1 MTTSRTND
9 AVLVTGATGNTG
21 RKTVELLLA
30 GGHHVR
36 ALVHSKDERT
46 AKLASVGAEVVVG
59 DLLDLD
65 AVDNAVAGV
74 RAAYFVYPIESG
86 LIDATCIFAQA
97 ATEAGVE
104 AVVNMSQISARREAK
119 SNAAREH
126 WLAERL
132 LDWSPVPAV
141 HLRPTFFAEWLT
153 IFAGPVAQT
162 DTLRLPMGDGRHA
175 PITSGDQAQVIAAI
189 LADPQPHLGKTYPLY
204 GPTEMNH
211 SEIAQVMS
219 EVLGRTI
226 IYDPIDD
233 EEFVRILEE
242 RGRSAHRVQHLRNVI
257 VDYRN
262 GVFAGTNDIVERIGK
277 KAPTT
282 VAQYIEQHRESF
294 MPRR

>member
-36 ALVHSKDERT
+36 ALAHSKDERT

-65 AVDNAVAGV
+65 AVAGV

-126 WLAERL
+126 WLC
-132 LDWSPVPAV
+132 
-141 HLRPTFFAEWLT
+141 
-153 IFAGPVAQT
+153 
-162 DTLRLPMGDGRHA
+162 
-175 PITSGDQAQVIAAI
+175 
-189 LADPQPHLGKTYPLY
+189 
-204 GPTEMNH
+204 
-211 SEIAQVMS
+211 
-219 EVLGRTI
+219 
-226 IYDPIDD
+226 
-233 EEFVRILEE
+233 
-242 RGRSAHRVQHLRNVI
+242 
-257 VDYRN
+257 
-262 GVFAGTNDIVERIGK
+262 
-277 KAPTT
+277 
-282 VAQYIEQHRESF
+282 
-294 MPRR
+294 